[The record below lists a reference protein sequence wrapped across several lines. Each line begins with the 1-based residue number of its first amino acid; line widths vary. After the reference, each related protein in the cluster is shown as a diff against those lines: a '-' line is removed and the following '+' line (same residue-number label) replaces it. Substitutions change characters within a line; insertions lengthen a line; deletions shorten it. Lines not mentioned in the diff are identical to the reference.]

1 MRRRNLSND
10 EDEESEGWLP
20 TYADMMTLLLCFF
33 VLLISLSVFQ
43 KEQLITA
50 LNSLREGLGVMPKL
64 SQPIEVERKSLE
76 QKEQEALIKIA
87 KEIEPLEQ
95 VTVIMTMKGLKIQ
108 LENPVLFAT
117 GEAELKSNAKE
128 ILSQI
133 SDILKKSNIDNE
145 INISGH
151 TDNVPIHTPQ
161 FPSNWELSTY
171 RATNVL
177 RYLIEEGL
185 PPEKMS
191 ASGYG
196 QYRPIASNKTKK
208 GRSRNRRMEI
218 LILRK
223 YPSRVKSKKIKLKK

>member
-10 EDEESEGWLP
+10 EDEESGGWLP

>member
-171 RATNVL
+171 RATSVL